1 MVMTHIF
8 IVNEQTFKVHLE
20 YMFAGTGYSDNEP
33 DFIDRDKTIT
43 KSDFKEKTFVSMIAD
58 ISKVRIGDLV
68 AFYVTGCKKIFG
80 FFKIASDPFFVSK
93 HDNYLG
99 EKDKLNRYLPF
110 RVKLEP
116 YLVYSNGITEHQA
129 LDDILG
135 IEHPY
140 EMCWSLIYRKLTGMR
155 GCSFVTDYE
164 SANLH
169 MLISRSNKQSLS
181 ANGYSYDKITQ
192 TIIPLDKSKIYQGNT
207 EINLNIKDRFLK
219 ISNSCEAHLQAY
231 ITQNHDKGIL
241 KELLYPSSYISNWL
255 GNEVVCSVGEQRI
268 DVLSIT
274 KTRKQC
280 YIRIIELKDET
291 PHKYIV
297 EQQLTWYIMW
307 VTQYLV
313 PNLSGREIIIKPTII
328 AKNFKRKSKSKTEF
342 YEACEN
348 FKNTKIGQILKVN
361 IDPIEFIAFER
372 IKENISFEKVF

>member
-1 MVMTHIF
+1 MTHIF

-33 DFIDRDKTIT
+33 DFIDRDKIIT

-99 EKDKLNRYLPF
+99 KKDNLNRYLPF

-129 LDDILG
+129 LDSILG

-164 SANLH
+164 SRRLN
-169 MLISRSNKQSLS
+169 MLISCGNKTHLS
-181 ANGYSYDKITQ
+181 AKGYTYDKSTQ
-192 TIIPLDKSKIYQGNT
+192 TIVPLEKSKIYQGNT
-207 EINLNIKDRFLK
+207 EINLNIKDRLLK
-219 ISNSCEAHLQAY
+219 ISNSYEAHLQAY
-231 ITQNHDKGIL
+231 ITQNHDKGVL

-291 PHKYIV
+291 PHKHIV
-297 EQQLTWYIMW
+297 EQQLKWYIAW
-307 VTQYLV
+307 VAQYLV
-313 PNLSGREIIIKPTII
+313 PNLSDREIIIKPTII
-328 AKNFKRKSKSKTEF
+328 AKNFKKESNRKTEF
-342 YEACEN
+342 LKACEN
-348 FKNTKIGQILKVN
+348 FQNITIGKIYKVN
-361 IDPIEFIAFER
+361 VEPVEFISFER
-372 IKENISFEKVF
+372 NADDVSFEKVF